1 MFVSYICIPIVILT
15 VISCLFSFVYYRIS
29 RERVL
34 AFENA
39 IAENVDSELK
49 NIMDNLL
56 RSSAQYS
63 MTPCV
68 TRLKYMQK
76 TPWLMERNITASD
89 ISDYASNLSLTEI
102 NDSMVESIYIYYS
115 LGGFGI
121 SSIGRVGWK

>member
-29 RERVL
+29 RARVL

-56 RSSAQYS
+56 
-63 MTPCV
+63 
-68 TRLKYMQK
+68 
-76 TPWLMERNITASD
+76 
-89 ISDYASNLSLTEI
+89 
-102 NDSMVESIYIYYS
+102 
-115 LGGFGI
+115 
-121 SSIGRVGWK
+121 

>member
-1 MFVSYICIPIVILT
+1 MIRGRKYQAKHKMFVSYICIPIVILT

-63 MTPCV
+63 MTPWV

-89 ISDYASNLSLTEI
+89 ISDYASNRSLT
-102 NDSMVESIYIYYS
+102 
-115 LGGFGI
+115 
-121 SSIGRVGWK
+121 